1 MKTIC
6 VAGIV
11 LSSFKNGVKQ
21 AKNRF
26 ILLKA
31 SSDSPFYLSTI
42 YYFRI
47 NQRRQF
53 YFLIYITFKNILDP
67 AQLSRNDQDMG

>member
-6 VAGIV
+6 VTGIV
-11 LSSFKNGVKQ
+11 LSSLKNCVKQ

-26 ILLKA
+26 ISLKV
-31 SSDSPFYLSTI
+31 SSDSPFYLSKF

-47 NQRRQF
+47 NQRRRF

-67 AQLSRNDQDMG
+67 AQLSRNDQDMR